1 MPFVKKTASPAEERR
16 RAEKTQVWLSP
27 VRRIERL
34 AAEERICAMTF
45 DDGPC
50 RLPACPDRFR
60 GKPLTLVLAE
70 LLERYGARGTFLVVG
85 DTSGGYP
92 DKPGKPGSPFW
103 NGTAYDHFP
112 DFGRDDQGGAANC
125 PELISRLLAGGHEI
139 ASHGYAHRL
148 FGRKALLHGG
158 RRCLPDL
165 EAAEADLRLLH
176 KTVEDGWGY
185 PMRLCRPPRGE
196 DGMKG
201 GFTSYDVF
209 ALMGY
214 QYLSAGFDGACR
226 LPGRSYQAEVE
237 AAWRPM
243 ERLLLEDP
251 DAFRGQV
258 IALKDGC
265 NMARRT
271 PVADALERQLR
282 LLTDHGYKVVTASE
296 LLERAPFR
304 DAAAE
309 SRTGRDA
316 RRLLRMGWCVAY
328 QDNALR
334 PERTL
339 TRGELAMMAFGWE
352 TVRRR
357 IELVRSGRAPFRDMA
372 PRDPYAA
379 AAVLAVETGA
389 MAAPEG
395 RFRPDD
401 AVTPVEVAQFCA
413 TPAGTHAASGRLGED
428 QPRGVFLPDCRADAV
443 RAALTLRPA
452 GREYTARRR

>member
-1 MPFVKKTASPAEERR
+1 MSLLTKGIGLAKRAKHRFQDQIRER
-16 RAEKTQVWLSP
+16 TPVYLSP
-27 VRRIERL
+27 VRRIEQV
-34 AAEERICAMTF
+34 AARERICAMTF

-316 RRLLRMGWCVAY
+316 RRLLRMGWCAAY

-413 TPAGTHAASGRLGED
+413 TRLGRTPPLGDWERIS
-428 QPRGVFLPDCRADAV
+428 RGAFFSLIAELMP
-443 RAALTLRPA
+443 
-452 GREYTARRR
+452 

>member
-1 MPFVKKTASPAEERR
+1 
-16 RAEKTQVWLSP
+16 
-27 VRRIERL
+27 
-34 AAEERICAMTF
+34 
-45 DDGPC
+45 
-50 RLPACPDRFR
+50 
-60 GKPLTLVLAE
+60 
-70 LLERYGARGTFLVVG
+70 
-85 DTSGGYP
+85 
-92 DKPGKPGSPFW
+92 
-103 NGTAYDHFP
+103 
-112 DFGRDDQGGAANC
+112 
-125 PELISRLLAGGHEI
+125 
-139 ASHGYAHRL
+139 
-148 FGRKALLHGG
+148 
-158 RRCLPDL
+158 
-165 EAAEADLRLLH
+165 
-176 KTVEDGWGY
+176 
-185 PMRLCRPPRGE
+185 
-196 DGMKG
+196 MKG

-357 IELVRSGRAPFRDMA
+357 IELVRSGRAPFRDVA

-413 TPAGTHAASGRLGED
+413 TRLGRTPPLGDWERIS
-428 QPRGVFLPDCRADAV
+428 RGAFFSLIAELMP
-443 RAALTLRPA
+443 
-452 GREYTARRR
+452 

>member
-125 PELISRLLAGGHEI
+125 PELISRLLARGHEI

-352 TVRRR
+352 T
-357 IELVRSGRAPFRDMA
+357 A

-401 AVTPVEVAQFCA
+401 AVTPVEAAQFCA
-413 TPAGTHAASGRLGED
+413 TRLGRTPPLGDWERIS
-428 QPRGVFLPDCRADAV
+428 RGAFFSLIAELMP
-443 RAALTLRPA
+443 
-452 GREYTARRR
+452 

>member
-1 MPFVKKTASPAEERR
+1 MPFVMNTAAPADRR
-16 RAEKTQVWLSP
+16 RRREKPPLWLSP

-34 AAEERICAMTF
+34 ATTERICAITF

-60 GKPLTLVLAE
+60 GKPLTLALAE

-85 DTSGGYP
+85 DTSGSYP
-92 DKPGKPGSPFW
+92 DKPGKPGSLSW
-103 NGTAYDHFP
+103 NGAAYDHFP
-112 DFGRDDQGGAANC
+112 DFGKDSQGGAANC

-139 ASHGYAHRL
+139 ASHSYTHRL
-148 FGRKALLHGG
+148 FGRRALLHGS
-158 RRCLPDL
+158 RKCLPDL
-165 EAAEADLRLLH
+165 EAAVTDLRMLH
-176 KTVEDGWGY
+176 RAMEDGWGY
-185 PMRLCRPPRGE
+185 PMRLGRPPRCE
-196 DGMKG
+196 DLMKG
-201 GFTSYDVF
+201 GFTSYDAF

-226 LPGRSYQAEVE
+226 LPRASYQAEVE

-251 DAFRGQV
+251 DAFRGQI

-271 PVADALERQLR
+271 PVADALEKQLR
-282 LLTDHGYKVVTASE
+282 LLADHGYRVVTASE

-309 SRTGRDA
+309 SPTGRAA
-316 RRLLRMGWCVAY
+316 RRLLRMGWCVAF
-328 QDNALR
+328 QDNTLR
-334 PERTL
+334 PDRTL

-357 IELVRSGRAPFRDMA
+357 IELVRSGRAPFRDMG

-379 AAVLAVETGA
+379 AAALAVETGA
-389 MAAPEG
+389 MSAPGG

-401 AVTPVEVAQFCA
+401 AVTPVETAQFCA
-413 TPAGTHAASGRLGED
+413 TRLGRTPPLESWERITHGAFFSMIAD
-428 QPRGVFLPDCRADAV
+428 LAPREGTP
-443 RAALTLRPA
+443 
-452 GREYTARRR
+452 